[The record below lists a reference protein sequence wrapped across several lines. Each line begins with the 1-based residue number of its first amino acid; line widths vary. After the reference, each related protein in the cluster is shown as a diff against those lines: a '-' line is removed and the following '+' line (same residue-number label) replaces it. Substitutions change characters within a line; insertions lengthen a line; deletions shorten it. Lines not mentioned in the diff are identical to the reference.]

1 MIKRIVVVLV
11 LAVSTDAWVIFRL
24 LQERDP
30 SSDFERDDSSSS
42 LIERLL
48 RFRNLRAAHVPAQ
61 NVPANPAIPTPLRAP
76 RLILPVVTTPA
87 PSSRASFGTK
97 FAEVLEVFFIVG
109 LVFGILIALYLYR
122 SHNVP
127 LTVSGKV
134 LRDAVKMGYSRV
146 GSYGSADQRVAE

>member
-61 NVPANPAIPTPLRAP
+61 NVPAIPTPLRAP

-109 LVFGILIALYLYR
+109 
-122 SHNVP
+122 
-127 LTVSGKV
+127 
-134 LRDAVKMGYSRV
+134 
-146 GSYGSADQRVAE
+146 